1 MKLAFASKAHKVQ
14 GMTMQS
20 AVMCLKCVFAPG
32 MVYIAFS
39 RTTSRQGHYITDFS
53 QDKIYA
59 YPQITAALQEMKWAS
74 FENTRQLLQ
83 LRKTI
88 DQVI

>member
-1 MKLAFASKAHKVQ
+1 MSIAIHLNQLFGVITRQFPMKLAFASKAHKVQ

-59 YPQITAALQEMKWAS
+59 DPQITAALQEMK
-74 FENTRQLLQ
+74 
-83 LRKTI
+83 
-88 DQVI
+88 